1 MARAKKRTRKPAIII
16 GGEPATVF
24 SAVAPVPE
32 GLDKY
37 LFAGIARKGQDRITG
52 FSMSF
57 L

>member
-1 MARAKKRTRKPAIII
+1 MTFQKKNNKTDAAIII

-37 LFAGIARKGQDRITG
+37 LFAGIARKKE
-52 FSMSF
+52 
-57 L
+57 LVL